1 MDEVIG
7 NIWEELGHEEIM
19 IRMYYIKLIFNKKK
33 LDKRKAC
40 FIKN

>member
-19 IRMYYIKLIFNKKK
+19 IRMYYILIFNKKK

-40 FIKN
+40 FINN